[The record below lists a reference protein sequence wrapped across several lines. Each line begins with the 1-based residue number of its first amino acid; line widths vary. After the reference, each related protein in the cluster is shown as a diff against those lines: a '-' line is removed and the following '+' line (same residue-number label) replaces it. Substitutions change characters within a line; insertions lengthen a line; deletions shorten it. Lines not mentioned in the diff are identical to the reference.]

1 MKEKKFITIT
11 AIVCLSVMF
20 LIAGVN
26 YVADPYGIYN
36 PPRIKGVNG
45 HYPSALSFSRLFK
58 AEAMKR
64 VKPDVVILGTS
75 VADVGLNPEGF
86 FPNKK
91 SYNFAV
97 SAASIEEQYYN
108 LKYAFAVNPP
118 ELVILSLDFFIYDA
132 NRQLHPEVDLH
143 RLDANALSPVQS
155 FVNSYNT
162 LISLDTLR
170 NSLQHL
176 RRMKKKHR
184 YSYPRENG
192 HNVHIKGEIAAKNR
206 GFYSMFVKP
215 PAPEMM
221 ASNEY
226 RFDYLNPQNHL
237 ASTSFGYLELMLE
250 MARESGTEV
259 VLFLSP
265 MHESYLNVLAGQGN
279 REMFDIWH
287 DSIIETVVNHNKK
300 YDHNYALWD
309 FSAMHPYTTEPIPA
323 EGDTKTQMKYFW
335 DVMHYQE
342 SLGDIIFKKI
352 LNKKDGSEDKNFRS
366 FGKKI
371 N

>member
-11 AIVCLSVMF
+11 AFVCLLIMS

-26 YVADPYGIYN
+26 YVVDPYGIYD
-36 PPRIKGVNG
+36 PPHIEGVNG

-64 VKPDVVILGTS
+64 VKPDVAILGTS

-86 FPNKK
+86 FPDGKA
-91 SYNFAV
+91 YNFAV
-97 SAASIEEQYYN
+97 SGASIEEQYYN

-118 ELVILSLDFFIYDA
+118 ELVILTLDFFIYDA
-132 NRQLHPEVDLH
+132 NRLLHNELDLN
-143 RLDANALSPVQS
+143 RFKPNALKPVQS
-155 FVNSYNT
+155 FFNSYGT
-162 LISLDTLR
+162 LLSLDTFR

-176 RRMKKKHR
+176 RRMKHPER
-184 YSYPRENG
+184 YSYPRKNG
-192 HNVHIKGEIAAKNR
+192 HNVHQKGAYFAKHK
-206 GFYSMFVKP
+206 GFYPMFVKP
-215 PAPEMM
+215 PAPDMM
-221 ASNEY
+221 ASNDY
-226 RFDYLNPQNHL
+226 RFDYPVPEKHPVQ
-237 ASTSFGYLELMLE
+237 TSFGYLEMMLE
-250 MARESGTEV
+250 LARGHGAEV
-259 VLFLSP
+259 ILFLSP
-265 MHESYLNVLAGQGN
+265 MHQKYLRVLEDQGN
-279 REMFDIWH
+279 LAKFHEWH
-287 DSIIETVVNHNKK
+287 DRVIETVVNHNKK

-309 FSAMHPYTTEPIPA
+309 FSAKHPYTNEPIPA